1 MQRNFKLVLSI
12 VVVLLSGLL
21 AFSQEVEYK
30 DVILDGKPAKLNVA
44 TGEITLVNPVKK
56 ESVITKNK
64 DNVTEADKSSNDYY
78 ITKEGE
84 TLFDIAKRFKV
95 TMADLK
101 KANNLETTL
110 IDKGQKLRVKNFDI
124 SLEEDTKKVSKKTY
138 EPNNSEFHIVSKGE
152 TLYSIAKRY
161 SLDIAELKY
170 KNDLNSNLIKVGD
183 KLRIKSFNSNT
194 ETYGDAYWLVAKGDT
209 LYSIAKKSGTTVDTL
224 KQLNALN
231 DNTIYVGQ
239 KLKLK

>member
-44 TGEITLVNPVKK
+44 TGEITLVKPEKK
-56 ESVITKNK
+56 KIVIQENK
-64 DNVTEADKSSNDYY
+64 DQSTDTTESSDDYY

-101 KANNLETTL
+101 KANNLETAL
-110 IDKGQKLRVKNFDI
+110 FDSGQKLRVKNLDKPV
-124 SLEEDTKKVSKKTY
+124 EKDTIKASKKTFV
-138 EPNNSEFHIVSKGE
+138 PNNSEFHIVSKGE
-152 TLYSIAKRY
+152 TLYSIAKQY
-161 SLDIAELKY
+161 NLDLAELKY
-170 KNDLNSNLIKVGD
+170 KNDLNSNLIKVGY
-183 KLRIKSFNSNT
+183 KLRIKNYNSANA
-194 ETYGDAYWLVAKGDT
+194 TYGDAYWIVSKGDT
-209 LYSIAKKSGTTVDTL
+209 LYSIAKKSGTTVDTI
-224 KQLNALN
+224 KQLNALS